1 MDTFTFNGK
10 SSASY
15 NIYVIGTNDA
25 ELPEYDYNSE
35 VIEGRTR
42 DVHIRNNRFKNKS
55 VVYHCY
61 CTQNAAENVT
71 KFLGIIMADIAT

>member
-1 MDTFTFNGK
+1 MDTITFNGK

-25 ELPEYDYNSE
+25 EMPEYDYNSE

-42 DVHIRNNRFKNKS
+42 DVHIRNNRFKNKN
-55 VVYHCY
+55 VV
-61 CTQNAAENVT
+61 
-71 KFLGIIMADIAT
+71 